1 MDEILHSHDEY
12 KGPSL
17 LVLEAG
23 EQTAPSPRQSRL
35 RRSAAAAWDALE
47 VARRRAAGVLHR
59 VDAAPGALRF
69 LAPVAFLAA
78 SAAIGA
84 ALVLT
89 TVYTPS
95 YQVTVDGMA
104 LGAVKEP
111 AVYEEAVSRVEARA
125 SRILGYDYTV
135 EHDVTYEFAFTEK
148 DALTPEPS
156 IESYLFDHVGEV
168 MKTYV
173 LRVNGAFI
181 GAAVDE
187 SSLTAMLDAIK
198 APYMNENTASS
209 AFVEDVSIVR
219 EYTPSDIEQN
229 LTKMVETLTANTNG
243 ETQYE
248 VKKGDTF
255 MQIAYDNG
263 MDMSELE
270 ALNPEQDVNKLYIGQ
285 ILTVRE
291 TIPFLSVKTVE
302 RQVYTEAIACPVEEV
317 EDNTLYQ
324 GETKVITPGVEGQA
338 QITADVTY
346 VNGSEKGR
354 DVMDTLVLAEPTTK
368 VVAVGTKE
376 RPTWLPTGHFI
387 WPTYGSISSRFGYR
401 YIFGSYSYHS
411 GIDIAVPYG
420 SSIKAADGGTVIW
433 SGTGSGS
440 NWSYGKYIIIDHGNG
455 KQTYYAHNSSLLV
468 SVGDKVYQ
476 GQVIAKAGSTGRST
490 GSHCHFQ
497 VKINGSDVNPLSY
510 LP

>member
-12 KGPSL
+12 DGLSL
-17 LVLEAG
+17 RVLEAA
-23 EQTAPSPRQSRL
+23 APAPRQGRL
-35 RRSAAAAWDALE
+35 FRSVAAARDTLE
-47 VARRRAAGVLHR
+47 LARRRAAGLLHSVEAR
-59 VDAAPGALRF
+59 PGVLRF
-69 LAPVAFLAA
+69 LAPVVFLAA
-78 SAAIGA
+78 SAAVGA

-95 YQVTVDGMA
+95 YQVTVDGIT

-125 SRILGYDYTV
+125 SRILGYGYTV
-135 EHDVTYEFAFTEK
+135 EHDVSYQFAYTEK
-148 DALTPEPS
+148 DALTPEAK
-156 IESYLFDHVGEV
+156 IETYLFDRVGEV
-168 MKTYV
+168 MKSYV
-173 LRVNGAFI
+173 LRVNGTFI
-181 GAAVDE
+181 GAAVEE
-187 SSLTAMLDAIK
+187 SGLTAMLDAIK
-198 APYMNENTASS
+198 APFVNENTSS
-209 AFVEDVSIVR
+209 AAFVEDVSIVR
-219 EYTPSDIEQN
+219 EYTPSDIEQD
-229 LTKMVETLTANTNG
+229 LAKMRDTLTVNTNG

-255 MQIAYDNG
+255 MQIAFDNG
-263 MDMSELE
+263 MEMSELE

-302 RQVYTEAIACPVEEV
+302 RQVYPEAIACPVQEV
-317 EDNTLYQ
+317 EDNTLYR
-324 GETKVITPGVEGQA
+324 GESKVLTAGVAGQA

-354 DVMDTLVLAEPTTK
+354 DVIDTLVLSEPTTK

-376 RPTWLPTGHFI
+376 RPSWLPTGRFI
-387 WPTYGSISSRFGYR
+387 WPAYGNISSRFGYR

-420 SSIKAADGGTVIW
+420 SNIKAADGGTVIW
-433 SGTGSGS
+433 AGTGSGS

-468 SVGDKVYQ
+468 SVGSKVYQ

-497 VKINGSDVNPLSY
+497 VKINGNDVNPLSY
-510 LP
+510 LR

>member
-1 MDEILHSHDEY
+1 MDEILHSHEEY
-12 KGPSL
+12 EEPGL
-17 LVLEAG
+17 LVLEA
-23 EQTAPSPRQSRL
+23 ERTAPRQNRL
-35 RRSAAAAWDALE
+35 RRSALALLDTLE
-47 VARRRAAGVLHR
+47 VGRRKAAGILHR
-59 VDAAPGALRF
+59 VDTAPGALRF

-95 YQVTVDGMA
+95 YELTIDGA
-104 LGAVKEP
+104 VVGAVKAP
-111 AVYEEAVSRVEARA
+111 AVYEDAVSQVETRA
-125 SRILGYDYTV
+125 SRILGYEYTV
-135 EHDVTYEFAFTEK
+135 EHDVDYQFAFTEK
-148 DALTPEPS
+148 DALTPES
-156 IESYLFDHVGEV
+156 KIETYLFDQVGEV

-173 LRVNGAFI
+173 LRVNGEFI

-187 SSLTAMLDAIK
+187 SSLTTMLDTIK
-198 APYMNENTASS
+198 APYENANTTS
-209 AFVEDVSIVR
+209 ADFLENVSIVR
-219 EYTPSDIEQN
+219 EYTPSDINQDIS
-229 LTKMVETLTANTNG
+229 KMTEALTANTNG

-248 VKKGDTF
+248 VKQGDTF
-255 MQIAYDNG
+255 MQIAFDNG
-263 MDMSELE
+263 MDMEELE

-291 TIPFLSVKTVE
+291 TIPFLSVKTLE
-302 RQVYTEAIACPVEEV
+302 RQVYTESIASPVQEID
-317 EDNTLYQ
+317 DNTIYR

-354 DVMDTLVLAEPTTK
+354 DVIETQVLIEPTTK
-368 VVAVGTKE
+368 IVAVGTKE

-411 GIDIAVPYG
+411 GIDIAVSYG

-433 SGTGSGS
+433 SGTGTGS
-440 NWSYGKYIIIDHGNG
+440 NWSYGRYIVIDHGNG